1 MKNHADQHTSTAEWR
16 FDPSPDQLP
25 AARHRLRS
33 WLDDAGVAREVT
45 DDAVLVAAE
54 LISNGVLHDG
64 GGAITVRTGI
74 EPGQLRLEVITLDH
88 PADAQP
94 PWLQQLRDP
103 AKDEGGLGMRIVEA
117 LTCQLALDHTEGIR
131 RVACAFAVAPDP
143 QRGHGRVVEGV
154 GSALPA
160 PP

>member
-1 MKNHADQHTSTAEWR
+1 MNNHAGQLMSTAEWR

-25 AARHRLRS
+25 AARRRLRN
-33 WLDDAGVAREVT
+33 WLDDAGFARDVT

-88 PADAQP
+88 PVDAQP
-94 PWLQQLRDP
+94 PWLQRLRDP

-117 LTCQLALDHTEGIR
+117 LTCQLAIDHTEGIR
-131 RVACAFAVAPDP
+131 RVACAFPVSPDRQEVP
-143 QRGHGRVVEGV
+143 G
-154 GSALPA
+154 A
-160 PP
+160 